1 MFPLEIVPDSAVMER
16 DALRTDLRNSL
27 GVITGRAQRLQRQ
40 ILRSNGLT
48 RRDREE
54 ILHGLV
60 AVLAEVERMGPQVEE
75 LVARQ
80 TPFMDRRSASWPVAT
95 ETPTPGCQDGGFF
108 PRRPQGEEPL
118 ADDASR

>member
-1 MFPLEIVPDSAVMER
+1 MFPLDIVPDSAVLER
-16 DALRTDLRNSL
+16 DALRTDLRISL

-80 TPFMDRRSASWPVAT
+80 TPFMDRRSASLPVAT
-95 ETPTPGCQDGGFF
+95 EPPTPVFQDGCLV
-108 PRRPQGEEPL
+108 PRRPQGLEPP